1 MTTCNHLG
9 VVSIYQLSWIVMV
22 LNFLEPDTLKFLTLW
37 ISSVCGKLLISTIS
51 LLYHNM
57 RLQALRQE
65 VAHPRTS
72 IQLCLL
78 GIVGGVSA
86 ASLIIMFRLCVEW
99 LQASGFGALREWFND
114 EWPVWF
120 LMPLLSVLCICL
132 LPISRALST
141 IVWVSPLLSTA

>member
-1 MTTCNHLG
+1 
-9 VVSIYQLSWIVMV
+9 
-22 LNFLEPDTLKFLTLW
+22 
-37 ISSVCGKLLISTIS
+37 
-51 LLYHNM
+51 M

-86 ASLIIMFRLCVEW
+86 ASLIIYESGSMMSGPFGFSCPYLACCV
-99 LQASGFGALREWFND
+99 F
-114 EWPVWF
+114 
-120 LMPLLSVLCICL
+120 CL

-141 IVWVSPLLSTA
+141 IEWVFPLLSTA